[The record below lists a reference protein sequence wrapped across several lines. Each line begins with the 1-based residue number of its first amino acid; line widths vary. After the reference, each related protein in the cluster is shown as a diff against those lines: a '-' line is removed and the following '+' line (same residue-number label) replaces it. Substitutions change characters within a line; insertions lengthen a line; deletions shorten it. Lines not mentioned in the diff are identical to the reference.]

1 MPELMEQYKTF
12 MFGAEIVIHNY
23 YGNVV
28 IRKSTKALETL
39 IFRYFDDLNAIIF
52 KHFDNIRYSIYSELK
67 YGANIFCIHANII
80 RRYYISS
87 L

>member
-1 MPELMEQYKTF
+1 MEQYKTF

-28 IRKSTKALETL
+28 ISKSTKTLETL
-39 IFRYFDDLNAIIF
+39 VLRYFNDLNTIFF
-52 KHFDNIRYSIYSELK
+52 KHFDNIRYSIHAELQH
-67 YGANIFCIHANII
+67 GANIFCILANII

>member
-1 MPELMEQYKTF
+1 MLSSK
-12 MFGAEIVIHNY
+12 IVVYNY

-39 IFRYFDDLNAIIF
+39 IFRYFDDLNAVIF

-67 YGANIFCIHANII
+67 YGANIFSIFTNII
-80 RRYYISS
+80 RRNYISS